1 MLSTMSTPSQDLTPT
16 VVAADRPRVHHLGW
30 LVMLIGGAVVWIVGA
45 VITAV
50 TDDTILVPTLI
61 LVGSFLVPVTMV
73 TFALTREGEDQLSE
87 DMLILSFVLGG
98 AVGVVVAA
106 FVETYLLP
114 TATGTFIMVGLIE
127 ELTKALIV
135 AIVAARLVTRRP
147 CDGMVFGATV
157 GAGFAAFESAG
168 YAFGTLIQHEDDH
181 PILNILQ
188 TEALRAVLSPFGHIT
203 WTAIFGGSLFAA
215 AAANGRLRVT
225 WPLVGTMAGIVTLH
239 ALWDQSYGWAIL
251 LTKGFRGD
259 GWTLAWPNTEDW
271 VGSPTHSELLIFQVT
286 YDGLL
291 ILNAAVGTWWVVHN
305 WRKYNARSES
315 KMNPITK
322 RAGKPVVV
330 TQRTGS

>member
-1 MLSTMSTPSQDLTPT
+1 MSAVSPDQTPVSS
-16 VVAADRPRVHHLGW
+16 VRADRPRVHHLGW
-30 LVMLIGGAVVWIVGA
+30 LLLLVGGAVVWIIGA

-87 DMLILSFVLGG
+87 DMLILAFVLGG

-135 AIVAARLVTRRP
+135 AVIAARLVTRRP

-168 YAFGTLIQHEDDH
+168 YAFGTLIEHQDDH

-225 WPLVGTMAGIVTLH
+225 WPLVGTTVGIVTLH

-259 GWTLAWPNTEDW
+259 GWTLTWPNTQDW
-271 VGSPTHSELLIFQVT
+271 VGLPTQSELLVFQVI

-291 ILNAAVGTWWVVHN
+291 LLNAAVGTWWVVHN
-305 WRKYNARSES
+305 WRKYNARSET

-322 RAGKPVVV
+322 RPGQPVVV
-330 TQRTGS
+330 TQRTVS